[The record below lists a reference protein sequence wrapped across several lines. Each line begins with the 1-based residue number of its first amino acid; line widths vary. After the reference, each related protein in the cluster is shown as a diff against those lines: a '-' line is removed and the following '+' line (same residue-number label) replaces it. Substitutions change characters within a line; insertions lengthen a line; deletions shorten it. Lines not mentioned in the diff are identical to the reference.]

1 MVYALCFL
9 PNVRRSGTRDIR
21 YYAIRKLLEGPA
33 IMWSRMFVIDVSIH
47 IIENR
52 NDELKYSRNQTK
64 KKRHKFHIKVIS
76 QFSLS
81 ASNSYAFFSHHIIVY
96 FDFSYN

>member
-33 IMWSRMFVIDVSIH
+33 IMWSRMFVINVSIH
-47 IIENR
+47 KIKMLNYTEN
-52 NDELKYSRNQTK
+52 QK
-64 KKRHKFHIKVIS
+64 KKSQIS
-76 QFSLS
+76 NQVDF
-81 ASNSYAFFSHHIIVY
+81 IVGNNERCQVQITET
-96 FDFSYN
+96 FW